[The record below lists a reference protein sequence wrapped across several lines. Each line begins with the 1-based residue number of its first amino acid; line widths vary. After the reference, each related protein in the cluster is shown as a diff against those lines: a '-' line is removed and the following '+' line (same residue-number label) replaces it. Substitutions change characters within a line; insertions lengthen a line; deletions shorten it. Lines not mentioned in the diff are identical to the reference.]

1 MTGSNIQRRY
11 GFAPGTSSYNFLT
24 RQGNP
29 YGIGGGNAVLPPEAY
44 PRSGTGGY
52 PTSVLPTS
60 NATGAPD
67 LGNYTYN
74 PSRLQGTGY
83 GSGSSTDVVYDP
95 FTGES
100 GSYYDSSSRLPP
112 AASYSPDTSGTSESF
127 ALDNAFPPGKGQY
140 YRFLGGDLQGSV
152 YGSSSESGGQNIPPN
167 EDVMPNNPDVY
178 FGEPNVFAPGGAR
191 QHPAAYG
198 PTVTAYPYAEP
209 IPDWVDNAINQNP
222 FRVPLDAN
230 GYPIP
235 GSGGNF
241 TAPNWAQ
248 NAAQT
253 RPYGQLNAA
262 GSFAQ
267 AQNAFIPGL
276 VSWNQG
282 GFGANPS
289 SGEVSDSLFSY
300 RHGGAGA
307 LASRFGL
314 SGRQSSGGGVAGTQ
328 VRNA

>member
-1 MTGSNIQRRY
+1 MPRPSGLSGMTGSNIQRRY

-83 GSGSSTDVVYDP
+83 GAGSSTDVVYDP

-262 GSFAQ
+262 GSF
-267 AQNAFIPGL
+267 
-276 VSWNQG
+276 
-282 GFGANPS
+282 
-289 SGEVSDSLFSY
+289 
-300 RHGGAGA
+300 
-307 LASRFGL
+307 
-314 SGRQSSGGGVAGTQ
+314 
-328 VRNA
+328 